1 MEVEWFANARGNAAP
16 ITKAIVPSVGD
27 VASGPVAEDKPGIEA
42 ASLE

>member
-1 MEVEWFANARGNAAP
+1 MEVEWFTNERGDASP
-16 ITKAIVPSVGD
+16 TTKAIVSSVVD